1 MKVSAF
7 LKSLG
12 FSIQKH
18 FIEHRYIGRILLEN
32 AHFDKRCHFL
42 NLEIK

>member
-7 LKSLG
+7 FKSLV

-18 FIEHRYIGRILLEN
+18 FIEHKYVATILLKTVY
-32 AHFDKRCHFL
+32 FDKRWYFL

>member
-1 MKVSAF
+1 MKVSVF

-18 FIEHRYIGRILLEN
+18 FIEHKYVAKILLKTD
-32 AHFDKRCHFL
+32 HFDKRWYFL